1 MNLEVWGLGR
11 VGSGVRR
18 VFIVVFLMVA
28 PVVRAGEGAVLKVLP
43 QFLDKKG
50 EHALS
55 PSLYERDA
63 YQHYLLVHPAQRA
76 ALRLAVEWKARNVD
90 WSQVKLRAEMR
101 GLTNNVT
108 RTITIDKPLQ
118 KHGRFA
124 SWTEVRLEGDDFWN
138 FGQLIAWRVSIW
150 EGEHQLGQLQS
161 FLWSGVPPDP

>member
-1 MNLEVWGLGR
+1 
-11 VGSGVRR
+11 
-18 VFIVVFLMVA
+18 
-28 PVVRAGEGAVLKVLP
+28 
-43 QFLDKKG
+43 
-50 EHALS
+50 
-55 PSLYERDA
+55 
-63 YQHYLLVHPAQRA
+63 
-76 ALRLAVEWKARNVD
+76 
-90 WSQVKLRAEMR
+90 MR